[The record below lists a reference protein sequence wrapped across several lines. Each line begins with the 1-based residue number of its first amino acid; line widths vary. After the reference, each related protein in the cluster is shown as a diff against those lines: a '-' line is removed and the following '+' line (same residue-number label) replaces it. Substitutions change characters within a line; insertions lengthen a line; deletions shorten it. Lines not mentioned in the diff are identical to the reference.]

1 MDFARLVRKAAT
13 DIFGIADDFTQLC
26 EHVARQPGDC
36 VVAWRR
42 FHVVRLLR
50 RSAFTSRRFRDAD
63 LRGRDAVYPR
73 VIANGAR
80 DERRLFLAV
89 EFLRRS
95 EPPFETMAVCTTEI
109 KDDHDLKNGSE
120 RGLVDAVI
128 RRKHPCV

>member
-1 MDFARLVRKAAT
+1 RKVAT
-13 DIFGIADDFTQLC
+13 DICGIADAFPQLG

-95 EPPFETMAVCTTEI
+95 EPPFEPMAVCATEI
-109 KDDHDLKNGSE
+109 EDDHDFKTTQSDTRLTQ
-120 RGLVDAVI
+120 
-128 RRKHPCV
+128 